1 MPLTIHRL
9 GVRPVVA
16 AISLLPITLCYTGCR
31 GQQLDADSDPEL
43 ASQYGVPKYHFEYCE
58 LKPVE
63 QKIDPTG
70 GLASLA
76 SVIDYWEIEST
87 EAKLAETYPLPDSGT
102 SSVRK
107 LRRIAMDEGLTAFAL
122 AMKQSPIEQLG
133 EELNNGRPVI
143 VSLVL
148 EGQGYPGLEEQTA
161 KLSGKRFG
169 VVFGQSDAEF
179 LLLEPGYGV
188 LRIPKKSFETVWA
201 AGKYGALICS
211 AP

>member
-1 MPLTIHRL
+1 MPLTIHRP
-9 GVRPVVA
+9 GIRPVVA

-31 GQQLDADSDPEL
+31 SQQLNSDAEPEL
-43 ASQYGVPKYHFEYCE
+43 ASDYGVPKYHFEYCE
-58 LKPVE
+58 LKPIE

-76 SVIDYWEIEST
+76 SVIDYWEVESS
-87 EAKLAETYPLPDSGT
+87 EEKLAESYPQPDSGT

-122 AMKQSPIEQLG
+122 AMKQSPLEQLG
-133 EELNNGRPVI
+133 EELKNGRPVI
-143 VSLVL
+143 VSLEL

-161 KLSGKRFG
+161 KLTGKRFA
-169 VVFGQSDAEF
+169 VVFGKSDAEF
-179 LLLEPGYGV
+179 LLLDPGYGV
-188 LRIPKKSFETVWA
+188 LRLPKKSFETIWA

>member
-1 MPLTIHRL
+1 MPLTIHRP
-9 GVRPVVA
+9 GIRPVVA

-31 GQQLDADSDPEL
+31 SQQLDGDAEL

-63 QKIDPTG
+63 QKIDPSG

-76 SVIDYWEIEST
+76 SVIDYWEVESS
-87 EAKLAETYPLPDSGT
+87 EAKLAESYPPPDSGT

-122 AMKQSPIEQLG
+122 AMKQSPVEQLG
-133 EELNNGRPVI
+133 AELENGRPVI
-143 VSLVL
+143 VSLEL
-148 EGQGYPGLEEQTA
+148 EGQGYPELEEQTA
-161 KLSGKRFG
+161 HLSGKRFG
-169 VVFGQSDAEF
+169 VVFGQSASEF
-179 LLLEPGYGV
+179 LLLDPGYGV
-188 LRIPKKSFETVWA
+188 LRLPKKSFESVWG